1 MTYMLPS
8 TWLCTKWN
16 SANFHFITANLPLW
30 YFDYSYP
37 RNYKH
42 FHFTALWV
50 SCNHCALYLTC
61 GIPDRL
67 GSLQGNK
74 TTGLQS
80 FLNYHLWSI
89 GAENFQKTQKACLS
103 ILNGGSYP
111 ISKVF
116 RTNFCVIVINQE
128 PILKIWKTKMPG
140 NKGLVSE
147 NFVKILGKQSFL
159 WERGMITRL
168 QVLWR

>member
-30 YFDYSYP
+30 YFDYFYP

-42 FHFTALWV
+42 FHFIALWL

-61 GIPDRL
+61 GIPNRL

-74 TTGLQS
+74 ATGLQS
-80 FLNYHLWSI
+80 FLNYHL
-89 GAENFQKTQKACLS
+89 
-103 ILNGGSYP
+103 
-111 ISKVF
+111 
-116 RTNFCVIVINQE
+116 
-128 PILKIWKTKMPG
+128 
-140 NKGLVSE
+140 
-147 NFVKILGKQSFL
+147 
-159 WERGMITRL
+159 
-168 QVLWR
+168 